1 MRYIAYARWIDTE
14 NDKRDVYRW
23 WSKHGL
29 VVHLHDGELTQ
40 FFSFIIWTQRGRRN
54 ALLFRSLAVSRI
66 NRFCWSRW
74 NWIKNLDVK
83 RNQYL
88 QFHTSYRKGKRSI
101 WLSGRDYTVACRI
114 TCLSYILI
122 VISLSDEILR
132 KKQKYEK
139 KTLRKKNFSIVPLL
153 MISRKGNW
161 DNFFFFF
168 FLCLVK
174 LQLFLRGNDYLQ

>member
-132 KKQKYEK
+132 KK
-139 KTLRKKNFSIVPLL
+139 KTVEQESKCKNGKHFVRKIFQS
-153 MISRKGNW
+153 
-161 DNFFFFF
+161 
-168 FLCLVK
+168 FL
-174 LQLFLRGNDYLQ
+174 Y